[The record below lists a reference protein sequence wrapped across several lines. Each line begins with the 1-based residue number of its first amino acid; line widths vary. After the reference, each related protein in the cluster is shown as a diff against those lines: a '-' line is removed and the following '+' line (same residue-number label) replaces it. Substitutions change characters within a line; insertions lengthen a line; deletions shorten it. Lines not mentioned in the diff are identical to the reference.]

1 MSTEEPEAMYE
12 MSDNFPN
19 VDFTVTHQVD
29 IIREALMEMDLVT
42 LDRLCPETVRD
53 LYYNRR
59 CGFPECECVEQVS
72 VWSILKCG
80 NIPNV
85 SLTYIL
91 HTNKLGVDN
100 ALNLLSEV
108 FRITGTEEVSKQTID
123 ILLDYLIKTNKDR
136 VLAYHEKEYGST
148 LLHSCFYGYAS
159 SQHKEEWALK
169 LLEAGCN
176 PFDMSTGV
184 SPFMIMLKSSYTVLL
199 HKIEELYPDRIDVN
213 HCEIEKKD
221 GYHEHYWHGRNHLQI
236 LLYKFNCCKDMDE
249 LKKVRDT
256 VIFMLKHN
264 VDLNHVDR
272 DGRNSTNYL
281 WDYKWMEIL
290 GDLFQTLPLP
300 RNATEMNHKKPIYK
314 FYNPSPFAFFLF
326 QHRFDKTQLEDVYN
340 KCRELVQKLGL
351 PNLED
356 NGNGHDSYSH
366 LYQLI
371 SDWGYWKT
379 PIKNILKDD
388 KY

>member
-12 MSDNFPN
+12 MSDDFPN

-29 IIREALMEMDLVT
+29 IIRKALMEMDLVT

-72 VWSILKCG
+72 VWSRLKCG

-148 LLHSCFYGYAS
+148 LLHSCLYGYAS
-159 SQHKEEWALK
+159 SQHQEEWALK

-184 SPFMIMLKSSYTVLL
+184 SPFMIMLKSSYPVLL

-213 HCEIEKKD
+213 HCKIEKKD
-221 GYHEHYWHGRNHLQI
+221 GFHEHYWHGRNHLQI

-356 NGNGHDSYSH
+356 SGNGHDSYSR
-366 LYQLI
+366 LSQLI